1 MAVAAGSTGL
11 QANGPATRCAM
22 RAGLAQRPRSGRIG
36 IGTELPA
43 GEGRS
48 ECVVMDLRRE
58 FGRRDAGIG
67 RNIDGR
73 AAAEAIA
80 AARKAI
86 VVPVLVMRRGFSAV
100 VRVLF
105 GARLAVSGV
114 QVKRSMGVAACKRER
129 Q

>member
-1 MAVAAGSTGL
+1 VFAPAITGL
-11 QANGPATRCAM
+11 QANGPATRGAA
-22 RAGLAQRPRSGRIG
+22 RAGLAQRPTSGRIG
-36 IGTELPA
+36 VGTELSA
-43 GEGRS
+43 REGRS
-48 ECVVMDLRRE
+48 ACVVMELRRE

-67 RNIDGR
+67 RKINGR

>member
-1 MAVAAGSTGL
+1 M
-11 QANGPATRCAM
+11 
-22 RAGLAQRPRSGRIG
+22 
-36 IGTELPA
+36 E
-43 GEGRS
+43 
-48 ECVVMDLRRE
+48 LRRK
-58 FGRRDAGIG
+58 FGRRDARI
-67 RNIDGR
+67 RRKINGR

>member
-1 MAVAAGSTGL
+1 M
-11 QANGPATRCAM
+11 
-22 RAGLAQRPRSGRIG
+22 
-36 IGTELPA
+36 E
-43 GEGRS
+43 
-48 ECVVMDLRRE
+48 LRRE

-67 RNIDGR
+67 RKINGR

-100 VRVLF
+100 VGVLF
-105 GARLAVSGV
+105 RARLAVSGV
-114 QVKRSMGVAACKRER
+114 EVKRSMGVAACKRER